1 MSKTVSSRLEEEEV
15 RILNQIA
22 KEEHMDRSSLIRKFL
37 LSQIE
42 QFNMKKMANYYRKGT
57 ASLQEAANQ
66 ARVTIYQMMDY
77 LEAEKITPP
86 SQSDEEINQDL
97 KRSER
102 VFKKIRG
109 SD

>member
-1 MSKTVSSRLEEEEV
+1 MRKTVSSRLEEEEV

-66 ARVTIYQMMDY
+66 ARVTIYQMDY